1 MAAKNVSRINGL
13 AAAQLYVR
21 SPEQTIKS
29 VSSRLKLRFS
39 LILFLV
45 ATFFLLCPLWAYLSL
60 CGMDAHHNAG
70 QSCFLYSFVFNM
82 PVSLPNPIVLL
93 VMLGSF
99 GFIVVCRP
107 PPAFRTS
114 LYRIL
119 ARAPPLS

>member
-1 MAAKNVSRINGL
+1 MAARNVGRRNGL
-13 AAAQLYVR
+13 AALQRYVL

-29 VSSRLKLRFS
+29 VPFRLKLRFR

-60 CGMDAHHNAG
+60 CGMDAHHDAG

-82 PVSLPNPIVLL
+82 PVSLASPIILPVILAP
-93 VMLGSF
+93 F
-99 GFIVVCRP
+99 GFI
-107 PPAFRTS
+107 TI
-114 LYRIL
+114 YRQPLVFCTTPSRFL